1 MKNEFKPN
9 MVEQATI
16 DFFEDCLENNDAK
29 WTKMWKETQVFAK
42 NHQSGYVYNGLN
54 AFSLGMRAVMGG
66 YASNEWITYNQ
77 IGKKLGLTKVK
88 MGKYWRWED
97 KSGKKYDGDKFI
109 IEGQK
114 ASPVEHWSMNYYL
127 VTDKKWKRVKLE
139 EMKRL
144 IESGTNERADFRSR
158 LIMDGYH
165 WLYNLDQTII
175 DAPKVSK
182 KKGRKKSA
190 EKLLE
195 DMRSGYKNPPKQVIN
210 GHNPCYI
217 PSKDTVLMPDIS
229 QFLEIDEK
237 YGDLHWLSTGF
248 HEHGHSAGAKTRIYS
263 EEGMECI
270 SKGSH
275 NYAKEEFVA
284 EITACMLMGHYGEE
298 CRFIMKGKEL
308 TDLQSQAYIS
318 GWSKAL
324 NGDKK
329 KHLVSAI
336 RQAVKRTAHILG
348 A

>member
-1 MKNEFKPN
+1 
-9 MVEQATI
+9 
-16 DFFEDCLENNDAK
+16 
-29 WTKMWKETQVFAK
+29 
-42 NHQSGYVYNGLN
+42 
-54 AFSLGMRAVMGG
+54 
-66 YASNEWITYNQ
+66 
-77 IGKKLGLTKVK
+77 
-88 MGKYWRWED
+88 
-97 KSGKKYDGDKFI
+97 
-109 IEGQK
+109 
-114 ASPVEHWSMNYYL
+114 
-127 VTDKKWKRVKLE
+127 
-139 EMKRL
+139 
-144 IESGTNERADFRSR
+144 
-158 LIMDGYH
+158 MDGYH

-217 PSKDTVLMPDIS
+217 PSKDTILMPDIS

-237 YGDLHWLSTGF
+237 HGDLHWLSTGF

-308 TDLQSQAYIS
+308 TDIQ
-318 GWSKAL
+318 SKAYVGGWGKSIL
-324 NGDKK
+324 GDKK

-336 RQAVKRTAHILG
+336 RTAVKRTAHILG